1 MLYFF
6 VRNIFASKNILAKDI
21 EKQFDKDYK
30 QCKAV
35 FQKCSKLEDAALE
48 YMIMCYTSAST
59 IKANVVELLKIKDAC
74 TKLKTN
80 QEAVVSTSKES
91 KRHKRGKSSEVV
103 TCAVY
108 ITEVE
113 TLNTVSYFTTY
124 ITTYSIFFFQ
134 VLQSSSLLGKGTTI
148 VSQSTTII
156 SQSVLSC
163 STSEITSINNNIAIL
178 TAVIVKVTTLVTQ
191 YQKV

>member
-1 MLYFF
+1 
-6 VRNIFASKNILAKDI
+6 
-21 EKQFDKDYK
+21 
-30 QCKAV
+30 
-35 FQKCSKLEDAALE
+35 
-48 YMIMCYTSAST
+48 MCYTSAST

-91 KRHKRGKSSEVV
+91 KRQKRGKSSEVV
-103 TCAVY
+103 TCSVY

-113 TLNTVSYFTTY
+113 TLNTVKF
-124 ITTYSIFFFQ
+124 IQIIVENLKLWIQ
-134 VLQSSSLLGKGTTI
+134 VLQSSSLIGKGDTI

-156 SQSVLSC
+156 TQSVLTC

-191 YQKV
+191 YQKVKWKIKRQ